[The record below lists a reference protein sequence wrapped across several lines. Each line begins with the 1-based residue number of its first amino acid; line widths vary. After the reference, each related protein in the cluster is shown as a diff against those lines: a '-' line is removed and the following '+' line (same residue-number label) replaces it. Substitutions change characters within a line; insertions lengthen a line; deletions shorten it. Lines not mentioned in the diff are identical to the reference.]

1 MVYVQNISKYHWSI
15 AISPSR
21 KAAWAMQNPALPSH
35 SLIRWWFFALPLWKM
50 MEWKSVGIMKFPR
63 YIEIY
68 MGKQNHVPNHQPA
81 GRYIMIIS
89 FKWFSQLE
97 NLHLDGK
104 CSQFSHDNWRITKR
118 HRRQRPS
125 SRFHPLGHVHP
136 VRVACVLSPFELSEM
151 RNGWKRASVDLRC
164 LTTRESEMGRW
175 KCIKCDWKW
184 PFIVDLPI
192 KKWWFSI
199 VNNRFKFHSQ
209 FMGSQ
214 HPLVPCPAKAF
225 ITTNIVGIT
234 LPEDLCYILYV

>member
-1 MVYVQNISKYHWSI
+1 MAGWFIILLEWMIWGLYLIWLVVEPYPSEKWWS
-15 AISPSR
+15 S
-21 KAAWAMQNPALPSH
+21 
-35 SLIRWWFFALPLWKM
+35 
-50 MEWKSVGIMKFPR
+50 SVGIMKFPI

-68 MGKQNHVPNHQPA
+68 MGKKHVPNHQPA

-136 VRVACVLSPFELSEM
+136 VRVACVLSPIELSEM

-175 KCIKCDWKW
+175 KCIKCDL
-184 PFIVDLPI
+184 IGCCV
-192 KKWWFSI
+192 
-199 VNNRFKFHSQ
+199 
-209 FMGSQ
+209 
-214 HPLVPCPAKAF
+214 
-225 ITTNIVGIT
+225 
-234 LPEDLCYILYV
+234 